1 VYRKTT
7 KLTDD
12 KIITIANRI
21 SKVYFVL
28 VCFGIII
35 TISDGTGISE
45 NVPKTETWQGVINT
59 LLYVTIY
66 LGLRSKRK
74 WLIPL
79 ILFASAWFLLSSF
92 LSTFQPAV
100 DIMGL
105 VSKAVG
111 IIIILFFAYQ
121 MHFFSKKEVK
131 MHFGLEGTV
140 FF

>member
-1 VYRKTT
+1 MKTT
-7 KLTDD
+7 ILTDD
-12 KIITIANRI
+12 RIITIANRI
-21 SKVYFVL
+21 RKVYFVL
-28 VCFGIII
+28 LCIGIIN
-35 TISDGTGISE
+35 TINDLTGISE

-59 LLYVTIY
+59 LLFVTIY
-66 LGLRSKRK
+66 FGLRSKRK

-79 ILFASAWFLLSSF
+79 VLIASAWFLLSTL

-105 VSKAVG
+105 VTKAVG
-111 IIIILFFAYQ
+111 MISVLFFAYQ

-131 MHFGLEGTV
+131 IYFGLEGTI